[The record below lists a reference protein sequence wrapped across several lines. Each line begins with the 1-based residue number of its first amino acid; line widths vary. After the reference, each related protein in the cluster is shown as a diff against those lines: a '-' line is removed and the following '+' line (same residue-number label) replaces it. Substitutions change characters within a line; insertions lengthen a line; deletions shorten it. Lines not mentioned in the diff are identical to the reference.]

1 MITEEKREKLLE
13 LTQMVRTFAE
23 KNDIEVFM
31 VPSITEEGEAVTKQA
46 IDLLLFGKVK
56 HLISSLTG
64 AARSDLRVALVL
76 AEAIESA
83 AKAEYKEFNVTKG

>member
-1 MITEEKREKLLE
+1 MITEEKREKLLD
-13 LTQMVRTFAE
+13 LTKMVRTFAE
-23 KNDIEVFM
+23 KNGFEVFM
-31 VPSITEEGEAVTKQA
+31 VPSITEEGEAETKQA

-64 AARSDLRVALVL
+64 AARSDLRAACIL

-83 AKAEYKEFNVTKG
+83 ADVTKG

>member
-1 MITEEKREKLLE
+1 MITKERQEKLSE

-31 VPSITEEGEAVTKQA
+31 VPSITEEGEAETKQA
-46 IDLLLFGKVK
+46 ISLLTFGEVK

-64 AARSDLRVALVL
+64 AARSDLRVALIL

-83 AKAEYKEFNVTKG
+83 AKTEYKEFNVTKG

>member
-1 MITEEKREKLLE
+1 MITEERQEKLLE

-23 KNDIEVFM
+23 KNGFEVFM
-31 VPSITEEGEAVTKQA
+31 VPSITEEGEAETKRA

-64 AARSDLRVALVL
+64 AARSDLRVAYIL
-76 AEAIESA
+76 AEAIKSA
-83 AKAEYKEFNVTKG
+83 AEAEYKEFNVTKR